1 MAGIFSG
8 VKSWVEVSMA
18 GQEPRYNPERGVL
31 TESRAFIWEVLIIRD
46 GTLYLG
52 SVEEVTQDDHRH
64 P

>member
-1 MAGIFSG
+1 
-8 VKSWVEVSMA
+8 MA